1 MGETKWSSWWTTKVK
16 ANCGKFQADLQEGQI
31 DFDNV
36 CSKDPQETETMN
48 EDDLFADR
56 SLLEEMTNAA
66 KQLLVIIWVFL
77 LFISVDLA
85 LEFCEKFFCKV
96 LSKFKRSNEDVEE
109 INKKKID

>member
-1 MGETKWSSWWTTKVK
+1 MGFRESFRLNNNREETAGDKMEFMVENK
-16 ANCGKFQADLQEGQI
+16 GEGELWQ
-31 DFDNV
+31 
-36 CSKDPQETETMN
+36 DPQETETMN

-56 SLLEEMTNAA
+56 SLLEEMSNAA

-77 LFISVDLA
+77 LFISVDLI

-96 LSKFKRSNEDVEE
+96 LSKIKRSNEDVEE